1 MDDNTAERQGWLRTP
16 ARVIAALT
24 IFILAW
30 GAWQG
35 LRALSTDSAR
45 QRVGENLSFDAF
57 LGGRLAAAVNHVMA
71 HNLPVDPEVRAAGGL
86 FRWGLFRSGGPQ
98 VRVGC
103 EGWLF
108 LTEELRPFDG
118 AEAAIAERAAALGR
132 VQRALAER
140 NIALVVA
147 VVPDKA
153 RIYSHQLCGA
163 PWSAQSQGRLAAILA
178 AFRAEGVEAL
188 DLQPVLAGLAAREP
202 AYWRTDT
209 HWNQQGAAAAAA
221 AIAARAAGADIERR
235 EGIRTTL
242 AAQESEAP
250 ADLLRLMGLD
260 ILPEPWRPRRDRQH
274 LATTTLPE
282 SGGGLL
288 DDDAVPQVALLGSS
302 YSANANFHGALQQ
315 ALSAPV
321 TAIAQ
326 QGGGFHGAAEAFF
339 GGATWRETPPRLIV
353 WEFPERVVHQPIT
366 AAERAFLDRWR

>member
-1 MDDNTAERQGWLRTP
+1 MNQPDAEQTTWLRRP

-24 IFILAW
+24 VFILAW
-30 GAWQG
+30 GLWQG
-35 LRALSTDSAR
+35 VRALGTDSAQ
-45 QRVGENLSFDAF
+45 QRLAPTLNFQAF
-57 LGGRLAAAVNHVMA
+57 LGGRFAAAINYIMA
-71 HNLPVDPEVRAAGGL
+71 HNLPVDAQVRAAGGV
-86 FRWGLFRSGGPQ
+86 FRWGLFNSGGPP

-103 EGWLF
+103 DGWLF

-118 AEAAIAERAAALGR
+118 AEAAIAERAAVLGR
-132 VQRALAER
+132 VQRELAQR

-153 RIYSHQLCGA
+153 RIYSSQLCGA
-163 PWSAQSQGRLAAILA
+163 PWSAQSQGRLAAILS
-178 AFRAEGVEAL
+178 AFRANGVEAL
-188 DLQPVLAGLAAREP
+188 DLQPVLAGLAAREA

-209 HWNQQGAAAAAA
+209 HWNQRGAAAAAT
-221 AIAARAAGADIERR
+221 AIAERAARANVERR

-242 AAQESEAP
+242 AAQESDAP

-260 ILPEPWRPRRDRQH
+260 IVPDPWRPRRDRQN
-274 LATTTLPE
+274 LATTTLPD

-288 DDDAVPQVALLGSS
+288 DDAAVPQVALLGSS

-326 QGGGFHGAAEAFF
+326 QGGGFHGAAQAFF

-366 AAERAFLDRWR
+366 PAERAFLDRWR

>member
-1 MDDNTAERQGWLRTP
+1 MTQPDTEKTAWLRGP
-16 ARVIAALT
+16 ARLVAVVT
-24 IFILAW
+24 ILILPW
-30 GAWQG
+30 GLWQG
-35 LRALSTDSAR
+35 VRALQTDSAQ
-45 QRVGENLSFDAF
+45 QRLAPTLNLDAF
-57 LGGRLAAAVNHVMA
+57 LGGRFAAAINYIMA
-71 HNLPVDPEVRAAGGL
+71 HNLPVDAQVRAVGGV
-86 FRWGLFRSGGPQ
+86 FRWALFHSGGPP

-108 LTEELRPFDG
+108 LTEELRPFEG
-118 AEAAIAERAAALGR
+118 AEAAIAERAAVLGR
-132 VQRALAER
+132 VQRELSQR
-140 NIALVVA
+140 GITLVVA

-153 RIYSHQLCGA
+153 RIYSDQLCGA
-163 PWSAQSQGRLAAILA
+163 PWSAQSRERLAAITT
-178 AFRAEGVEAL
+178 AFRANGVEAL

-221 AIAARAAGADIERR
+221 AIAARAAGATVERR
-235 EGIRTTL
+235 DGIRTSL
-242 AAQESEAP
+242 AAQESDAP

-260 ILPEPWRPRRDRQH
+260 IVPDGWRPRRDRH
-274 LATTTLPE
+274 NLATTALPD

-288 DDDAVPQVALLGSS
+288 DDAAVPQVALLGSS
-302 YSANANFHGALQQ
+302 YAVNANFHGALQQ

-339 GGATWRETPPRLIV
+339 GGATWRETPPRLVV

-366 AAERAFLDRWR
+366 PQERAFLDRWR